1 MINVMIVDDHEMI
14 LESLSLLF
22 DLAEGIQVVKT
33 ESDSRLVLNH
43 LDTLDI
49 NVIIMDY
56 RMPYLDGLQLTRLIR
71 EKDNNVKI
79 LILTVNEDSI
89 DIQNAF
95 NAGVNGYIMKKAS
108 RSDLEHAVN
117 TVYNGKRYLSGDAAD
132 ALLKISNSD
141 EPTDVQ
147 MHKKIDAL
155 TSREIEIVKLLAQE
169 MTSNEIAAKL
179 HISNGTVETHRHN
192 ILKKLNVKSTV
203 GVVKFGGYP
212 IFCV

>member
-1 MINVMIVDDHEMI
+1 MIVDDHEMI

-22 DLAEGIQVVKT
+22 DLADGIQVVKT
-33 ESDSRLVLNH
+33 ESDSRQVMHQLEKIDV
-43 LDTLDI
+43 D
-49 NVIIMDY
+49 VIIMDY
-56 RMPYLDGLQLTRLIR
+56 RMPHLDGLQLTRLIR
-71 EKDNNVKI
+71 ETNSQVKI
-79 LILTVNEDSI
+79 LVLTVNEDSS

-108 RSDLEHAVN
+108 RKDLEQAVN
-117 TVYNGKRYLSGDAAD
+117 TVYKGKRYLSRDAAD
-132 ALLKISNSD
+132 ALLKISNPD

-155 TSREIEIVKLLAQE
+155 TTREIEIVKLLAQE
-169 MTSNEIAAKL
+169 MTSNEISAKL

-203 GVVKFGGYP
+203 GVVKFAIKSGL
-212 IFCV
+212 V

>member
-203 GVVKFGGYP
+203 GVVKFAIKSGL
-212 IFCV
+212 V